1 MTILD
6 PSMSL
11 QWIKKLGVLGIVDMR
26 QLLLNAF
33 PISRRVI
40 KETYFTLS

>member
-11 QWIKKLGVLGIVDMR
+11 KRIKKALGVLGVVDMR
-26 QLLLNAF
+26 QLLLNHGLF
-33 PISRRVI
+33 
-40 KETYFTLS
+40 LSIFKVLGEYKF